1 MEAESPAV
9 EAVNLKPVVEAIVMA
24 SEAPVSVERLAKIL
38 EDEGGNGPG
47 KDVLRNVL
55 GDLQSDYAERGVELV
70 EVASG
75 FRFQARAAYAD
86 RVSRLWEE
94 RKPRYSRA
102 LLETLALVA
111 YRQPITR
118 GEIEHVRGVA
128 VSSNIMRLLL
138 ERDWVKVVGHRD
150 VPGRPAVY
158 ATTKEFLDYFGLKSL
173 AELPSL
179 AELKDFDA
187 INADLFAN
195 IVLDEEGATAD
206 EAATTAAAGGDHASA
221 AAAAESAADGAASE
235 TDSGGEVAA
244 GPDTEPAA
252 AAQATLDEAV
262 AVAESE
268 TVVADETP
276 ATADD
281 ANTSTSTSTNGDGN
295 ENPEVAS

>member
-1 MEAESPAV
+1 MEAENQTV
-9 EAVNLKPVVEAIVMA
+9 EGVNLKPVVEAIVMA
-24 SEAPVSVERLAKIL
+24 SESPVSVDRLAKIL

-55 GDLQSDYAERGVELV
+55 GDLQGDYAERGVELV

-195 IVLDEEGATAD
+195 IVLDEEGAAPEEAMLPAVAD
-206 EAATTAAAGGDHASA
+206 GEAGTQAV
-221 AAAAESAADGAASE
+221 AAAEQGAPAHAAASE
-235 TDSGGEVAA
+235 PEAPATGAD
-244 GPDTEPAA
+244 EPAA
-252 AAQATLDEAV
+252 ANDVQAAQDGAR
-262 AVAESE
+262 
-268 TVVADETP
+268 P
-276 ATADD
+276 AAGAADD
-281 ANTSTSTSTNGDGN
+281 AQ
-295 ENPEVAS
+295 VAGIQHEAPDDDAPAAAT

>member
-1 MEAESPAV
+1 MEG
-9 EAVNLKPVVEAIVMA
+9 VNLKPVVEAIVMA
-24 SEAPVSVERLAKIL
+24 SESPVSVERLAKLL

-47 KDVLRNVL
+47 KEVLRAVL
-55 GDLQSDYAERGVELV
+55 TQLQEDFADHGVELV

-195 IVLDEEGATAD
+195 IVMDEEHAAHD
-206 EAATTAAAGGDHASA
+206 EAGGGESATVAADAAATDDVTAGVSADADTAARVENGVAEQAGESGDEA
-221 AAAAESAADGAASE
+221 
-235 TDSGGEVAA
+235 
-244 GPDTEPAA
+244 PDPAA
-252 AAQATLDEAV
+252 AVQSLDDLNAAEPGAAIDAATHDHEPAQD
-262 AVAESE
+262 
-268 TVVADETP
+268 DNTP
-276 ATADD
+276 AAK
-281 ANTSTSTSTNGDGN
+281 
-295 ENPEVAS
+295 P